1 MSWFFFR
8 FHAHTLSKHVPY
20 FSLQAIADA
29 LPEADPEHL
38 AAHIAVLAQL
48 ALRSPDAFELKSDVI
63 TAFLLKKVLMTGN
76 EADPV
81 GIYLLESV
89 ARY

>member
-1 MSWFFFR
+1 MVFFQS
-8 FHAHTLSKHVPY
+8 HALALSKHVPY
-20 FSLQAIADA
+20 LSLQAIADA

-81 GIYLLESV
+81 SIYLLGIV

>member
-1 MSWFFFR
+1 MVFFLSR
-8 FHAHTLSKHVPY
+8 ALALSKHVPY
-20 FSLQAIADA
+20 LSLQAIADA

-81 GIYLLESV
+81 GIYLLV
-89 ARY
+89 FVVRY

>member
-1 MSWFFFR
+1 M
-8 FHAHTLSKHVPY
+8 VP
-20 FSLQAIADA
+20 QTIADA
-29 LPEADPEHL
+29 LPEADLDHQ

-81 GIYLLESV
+81 SVLQNRRRKALLIFIV
-89 ARY
+89 WA

>member
-1 MSWFFFR
+1 M
-8 FHAHTLSKHVPY
+8 VP
-20 FSLQAIADA
+20 QTIADA
-29 LPEADPEHL
+29 LPEADSDHQ

-81 GIYLLESV
+81 SVLQNRRRKALLIFIV
-89 ARY
+89 WA